1 MLNAPVKN
9 YLIGSFLILLKEAE
23 IESHPTAVINLIPAS
38 DHEFYLFRSS
48 CLKPEAQAYGLKKK
62 KFLPLEREMTESKS

>member
-23 IESHPTAVINLIPAS
+23 IESYPTAVIHLIPAS

-48 CLKPEAQAYGLKKK
+48 CLKPEYAQAYGLKKNIPAVGK
-62 KFLPLEREMTESKS
+62 RND